1 MNFFKVLTLSISLF
15 LFSNYSFSQCFEI
28 ESILVDACDN
38 TTDEAYNEMFRM
50 RIGGTALNT
59 STLNVN
65 WPAQTWLGLVQNA
78 TTASKVTQL
87 NADILAAGGCG
98 QILEPTGG
106 VLPANSTVIV
116 VTSPN
121 LDTTLNSFGALTSNI
136 YMLFQNTP
144 ANPNAGHFGNYNA
157 TPATRT
163 LTVTF
168 GGGCSD
174 SVTYQRAN
182 LVNIFGAVG
191 GSISDLNGSTVN
203 FTASGTASY
212 VNNGCTAPIP
222 PFTVEAGTTP
232 IAACPGQIINLT
244 GTAQGQTSVTW
255 TAASGSF
262 SNPNN
267 LTTSYTV
274 PLSTTSGSS
283 ITLTLSATNSC
294 TATITDNIIINIGG
308 PSLTLASGSN
318 TQSVC
323 LGASIST
330 ITYTFGGGATGV
342 NVSGLPAGVSSIIS
356 GNNVIIS
363 GTPTTTIGSPFN
375 YSITTTG
382 GSCGNV
388 TTNGTITVSN
398 SGSLNL
404 FCDTGN
410 STPTSLAFDF
420 SNVGQSSFTYS
431 YTIDGGTPITGTHFA
446 PSNFT
451 VTGLTPGQTVI
462 FTLTANGVSCVPSQT
477 VNCST
482 SCPTPTL
489 TLTSAT
495 GTNTQTTCINT
506 NINPITYTFGNGAT
520 GVTVTGL
527 PAGVI
532 HTVSGNTVTI
542 SGAPTSTIGSPFS
555 YSITTVGGSCGN
567 ATRNGTLT
575 INASPTLV
583 LNSTAA
589 TTNQSICVNTS
600 INPISYTFGGS
611 ATGINVSGLPT
622 GVSSIVSGN
631 TVTISG
637 TPATTIGSPFNYTV
651 TTLGGSCGTTSLSGT
666 ITVNPSVSLVLNS
679 SASTTNQIVCT
690 NTNIN
695 TISYTFGNGATGVT
709 VTGLPT
715 GVSHTVSGNTITIS
729 GIPTSTTGSPFSYSV
744 STIGG
749 SCGTATLGGTI
760 TVNSNPTLVLI
771 SSVASTNQSICV
783 NTSINPISYTF
794 GGSATGINVSGLPT
808 GVSSIVSGNTV
819 TISGTPATTTGSPFN
834 YTVTTLGGSCG
845 TTSLSGTITVNPSV
859 SLVLNSSASTTNQI
873 VCTNTNINTI
883 SYTFGNGATG
893 VTVTGL
899 PTGVS
904 HTVSG
909 NTITISGIPTSTTGS
924 PFSYSVSTIGG
935 SCGTATLGG
944 TITVNSNPTLVLISS
959 VASTNQSICIN
970 TSINP
975 ISYTFG
981 GSATGINVT
990 GLPTGVNSIVSGN
1003 TVTISGT
1010 PTTTTGSPFNYTVTT
1025 SGGSCGTTSLSGTIT
1040 VNPSVTL
1047 ALTSAIST
1055 TNQIVC
1061 TNTTIIPINYTIGNG
1076 ATGYT
1081 ITGLP
1086 TGINHTISGNVVT
1099 ISGIPTGIIGT
1110 PYTYTITT
1118 NGGCSSQNSS
1128 GILTLTNGT
1137 IPVFT
1142 QVLPICAGATTSPL
1156 PTTSNNGITGTWS
1169 PAFNNTT
1176 TDTYTFTPNSGQ
1188 CTSNTQMTIQITPS
1202 PTITN
1207 VAFSAN
1213 ICSGSPTD
1221 IVITSDV
1228 LNTTYSWSATISNI
1242 TGTYVTSGDET
1253 NINQIATLTDSEN
1266 IGTITMVIIPR
1277 ANGCDGIPSNPITIT
1292 VNPNP
1297 VIESVTV
1304 ADSSVCSATNATNN
1318 VHVDIVGNI
1327 SGITYTWTAITNGVN
1342 VVGGVTSGTITTT
1355 STTAAIDL
1363 QVITSNLLVAGTI
1376 YFEVSA
1382 VRNGCPGNTLQSG
1395 VVTVSPNPGLPI
1407 SSPIKT
1413 ICSGNNSDLI
1423 VDVSPLIAETELT
1436 WEVLTVVN
1444 VSGANPGT
1452 GIAPV
1457 TINDAL
1463 TATTYAQGYV
1473 IYRVRSSLGECRGGY
1488 TDYRV
1493 NVNPAPLPVLTDG
1506 NICITVNGE
1515 VYQTYTLNTGLNDA
1529 DYDFEWFD
1537 TNGVIIP
1544 GATSS
1549 TLVVDEAGT
1558 YSVIATNWLTG
1569 CSSDPLLASATA
1581 IVTET
1586 MPATSMTIIQSE
1598 YFSNNA
1604 TITVN
1609 VTGGSGTLM
1618 YSLDEGPLQSSN
1630 VYTGVSAGEHLV
1642 TVVDTEECTFMT
1654 QIVTIIDYPNYFTPN
1669 GDGIND
1675 TWNISGLNQPDAM
1688 LYIFDRY
1695 GKLLKQLSATD
1706 ESDGWDGTYN
1716 QELLPSTD
1724 YWFSLDYT
1732 ENGVA
1737 KQFKAHFTMKR

>member
-1 MNFFKVLTLSISLF
+1 MNFFKVLTLSIGLF
-15 LFSNYSFSQCFEI
+15 LFSNQSFSQCFEI

-50 RIGGTALNT
+50 RIGGAPLNT
-59 STLNVN
+59 STLSIN

-78 TTASKVTQL
+78 TTANKVAQL
-87 NADILAAGGCG
+87 NADIVAAGGCG

-136 YMLFQNTP
+136 YMIFQNTP

-163 LTVTF
+163 LAVTF

-191 GSISDLNGSTVN
+191 GSVSDLNGSTVN
-203 FTASGTASY
+203 FTPSGTASY

-267 LTTSYTV
+267 LATSYTV
-274 PLSTTSGSS
+274 PLSATSGSA

-294 TATITDNIIINIGG
+294 SATITDNITINVGG

-342 NVSGLPAGVSSIIS
+342 NVTGLPAGVISTVS
-356 GNNVIIS
+356 GNDVIIS
-363 GTPTTTIGSPFN
+363 GTPTTTTGSPFN

-482 SCPTPTL
+482 SCPSTTL

-495 GTNTQTTCINT
+495 GTNTQSTCINT
-506 NINPITYTFGNGAT
+506 NITPITYTFGNGAT

-527 PAGVI
+527 PAGVN

-567 ATRNGTLT
+567 ATRNGTIT
-575 INASPTLV
+575 VNPSPTLV
-583 LNSTAA
+583 LNTTAA

-600 INPISYTFGGS
+600 INPISYTFGG
-611 ATGINVSGLPT
+611 
-622 GVSSIVSGN
+622 
-631 TVTISG
+631 
-637 TPATTIGSPFNYTV
+637 
-651 TTLGGSCGTTSLSGT
+651 
-666 ITVNPSVSLVLNS
+666 
-679 SASTTNQIVCT
+679 
-690 NTNIN
+690 
-695 TISYTFGNGATGVT
+695 GATGVNI
-709 VTGLPT
+709 TGLPV
-715 GVSHTVSGNTITIS
+715 GVS
-729 GIPTSTTGSPFSYSV
+729 
-744 STIGG
+744 
-749 SCGTATLGGTI
+749 
-760 TVNSNPTLVLI
+760 
-771 SSVASTNQSICV
+771 
-783 NTSINPISYTF
+783 
-794 GGSATGINVSGLPT
+794 
-808 GVSSIVSGNTV
+808 
-819 TISGTPATTTGSPFN
+819 
-834 YTVTTLGGSCG
+834 
-845 TTSLSGTITVNPSV
+845 
-859 SLVLNSSASTTNQI
+859 
-873 VCTNTNINTI
+873 
-883 SYTFGNGATG
+883 
-893 VTVTGL
+893 
-899 PTGVS
+899 
-904 HTVSG
+904 
-909 NTITISGIPTSTTGS
+909 
-924 PFSYSVSTIGG
+924 
-935 SCGTATLGG
+935 
-944 TITVNSNPTLVLISS
+944 
-959 VASTNQSICIN
+959 
-970 TSINP
+970 
-975 ISYTFG
+975 
-981 GSATGINVT
+981 
-990 GLPTGVNSIVSGN
+990 SIVSGN

-1040 VNPSVTL
+1040 VNPAVSL
-1047 ALTSAIST
+1047 ALTSATST

-1061 TNTTIIPINYTIGNG
+1061 ANTAIFTITYTFGNGATGYTITGLPTGVSHTVSGNTVTINGAPTSTSGSPFSYSISTTGGSCGTATLNGTITVNPSPTLVLNSTVATTNQSICVNTSINPISYTFGGGATGVTVSGLPTGVSSIVSGNTVTITGTPTTATGSPFNYTVTTSGGSCEFISLSGTIAVNPSVSLVLTSATSTTNQIVCANTTIVPINYTIGNG

-1086 TGINHTISGNVVT
+1086 AGISHTISGNLIT

-1118 NGGCSSQNSS
+1118 NGGCGSQNLS
-1128 GILTLTNGT
+1128 GVITLTNGT
-1137 IPVFT
+1137 VPVFT
-1142 QVLPICAGATTSPL
+1142 QVLPICAGTTTSPL

-1169 PAFNNTT
+1169 PAFNNSA

-1188 CTSNTQMTIQITPS
+1188 CALNTQMTIQITPS

-1213 ICSGSPTD
+1213 ICSGSSTD
-1221 IVITSDV
+1221 IVLTSDV
-1228 LNTTYSWSATISNI
+1228 LNTTYTWSATISNI
-1242 TGTYVTSGDET
+1242 TGTYVTSGNET
-1253 NINQIATLTDSEN
+1253 NINQIATLTDSET

-1277 ANGCDGIPSNPITIT
+1277 ANGCDGTPRTILIT

-1327 SGITYTWTAITNGVN
+1327 SGITYTWTAITNGVT
-1342 VVGGVTSGTITTT
+1342 VVGGVTSGTITAT
-1355 STTAAIDL
+1355 STTAAFDL
-1363 QVITSNLLVAGTI
+1363 QVITSNPLVAGTI
-1376 YFEVSA
+1376 YFEVSSI
-1382 VRNGCPGNTLQSG
+1382 RNGCPGNTLQSG
-1395 VVTVSPNPGLPI
+1395 VVTVNPNPGLPI
-1407 SSPIKT
+1407 PSPIKT
-1413 ICSGNNSDLI
+1413 ICSGEDTDLI
-1423 VDVSPLIAETELT
+1423 VDVSPLIAGTELT

-1457 TINDAL
+1457 TINDEL
-1463 TATTYAQGYV
+1463 TATTNAQGYV
-1473 IYRVRSSLGECRGGY
+1473 IYRVRSSLGECQGGY

-1506 NICITVNGE
+1506 NICITADGE

-1537 TNGVIIP
+1537 TNGNIIP

-1549 TLVVDEAGT
+1549 TLV
-1558 YSVIATNWLTG
+1558 
-1569 CSSDPLLASATA
+1569 
-1581 IVTET
+1581 
-1586 MPATSMTIIQSE
+1586 
-1598 YFSNNA
+1598 
-1604 TITVN
+1604 
-1609 VTGGSGTLM
+1609 
-1618 YSLDEGPLQSSN
+1618 
-1630 VYTGVSAGEHLV
+1630 
-1642 TVVDTEECTFMT
+1642 
-1654 QIVTIIDYPNYFTPN
+1654 
-1669 GDGIND
+1669 
-1675 TWNISGLNQPDAM
+1675 
-1688 LYIFDRY
+1688 
-1695 GKLLKQLSATD
+1695 
-1706 ESDGWDGTYN
+1706 
-1716 QELLPSTD
+1716 
-1724 YWFSLDYT
+1724 
-1732 ENGVA
+1732 
-1737 KQFKAHFTMKR
+1737 